1 MQYNTIPYLKK
12 TIYLPWLMPLIKG
25 GLLLTAI
32 VIVYQKLNQDSILA
46 WALVKAWSEL
56 STGKFGIL
64 MFSLSMLSCL
74 NWGLEAKK
82 WQVLSRKIETLT
94 FSQALS
100 GILSGLSLA
109 FITPHAWGDYLG
121 RIWQLKVSNRF
132 EALGA
137 VLLGRVSQY
146 LITVL
151 FGLLGIYFMWVNHF
165 STFGYKLWLGLFGV
179 IVLTAILSFFLWKKD
194 KHFKSFI
201 ELMAKKWAWKYL
213 KVITNYS
220 LNDLNQ
226 VLLLSGLRY
235 ITFSGQF
242 LLLLHFM
249 DIPLNSWVLFAGIT
263 WIFLAKSTL
272 PSFNFLSDLGIR
284 EFSAILF
291 FEFYG
296 VDLHQI
302 VVASLTLWLINIV
315 APTVIGASLL
325 LRMRL
330 YNN

>member
-1 MQYNTIPYLKK
+1 
-12 TIYLPWLMPLIKG
+12 MPLIKG
-25 GLLLTAI
+25 GLLLA
-32 VIVYQKLNQDSILA
+32 VMVFVYQKLNQDSNLV
-46 WALVKAWSEL
+46 WALVKAWPDL
-56 STGKFGIL
+56 STGKFGALIL
-64 MFSLSMLSCL
+64 TLSILSGF
-74 NWGLEAKK
+74 NWAMEAKK
-82 WQVLSRKIETLT
+82 WQVLSRKIESLT
-94 FSQALS
+94 FIQAWS

-109 FITPHAWGDYLG
+109 FITPHALGDYLG
-121 RIWQLKVSNRF
+121 RIWHLKVSNRF
-132 EALGA
+132 EAFGA
-137 VLLGRVSQY
+137 ILLGRMSQY

-151 FGLLGIYFMWVNHF
+151 FGLIGIYFMWVNHF
-165 STFGYKLWLGLFGV
+165 TSLDYQLWLYLFGV
-179 IVLTAILSFFLWKKD
+179 IVLTAILSFFLWEND
-194 KHFKSFI
+194 KYFKSFI
-201 ELMAKKWAWKYL
+201 KPMAKKWTWKYL

-220 LNDLNQ
+220 KNDLNQ

-242 LLLLHFM
+242 LILLYFI
-249 DIPLNSWVLFAGIT
+249 DIPLNSWILFAGIT